1 MHPNFV
7 FTARQI
13 LWTLTFAA
21 QLVLLVV
28 LLGRDRARRYP
39 WFTFSIVLFALRLLA
54 EVLLAEVKPP
64 EESEIR
70 SAIQEIQE
78 RAIKAQLRD
87 LRTLLEA
94 ARDEGSPEWNALLL
108 RQLELDR
115 ALRRLHQHQEPV

>member
-1 MHPNFV
+1 MIALMNRQ
-7 FTARQI
+7 ARDPMDVVED
-13 LWTLTFAA
+13 AA
-21 QLVLLVV
+21 Q
-28 LLGRDRARRYP
+28 RA
-39 WFTFSIVLFALRLLA
+39 LLA